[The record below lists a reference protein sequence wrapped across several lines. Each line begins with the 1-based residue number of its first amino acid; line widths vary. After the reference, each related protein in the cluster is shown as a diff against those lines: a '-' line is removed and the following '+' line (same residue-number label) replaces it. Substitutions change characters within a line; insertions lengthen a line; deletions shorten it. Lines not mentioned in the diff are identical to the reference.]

1 LRPQTTC
8 AAGGKPGIREITP
21 IAPDFADRT
30 ELWRLATYLAV
41 ITIDGRK
48 PFGRQYL
55 ARLADAIRLYR

>member
-1 LRPQTTC
+1 VRPQTTC
-8 AAGGKPGIREITP
+8 
-21 IAPDFADRT
+21 
-30 ELWRLATYLAV
+30 YLAV

>member
-1 LRPQTTC
+1 LP
-8 AAGGKPGIREITP
+8 
-21 IAPDFADRT
+21 APPRTELLDRT